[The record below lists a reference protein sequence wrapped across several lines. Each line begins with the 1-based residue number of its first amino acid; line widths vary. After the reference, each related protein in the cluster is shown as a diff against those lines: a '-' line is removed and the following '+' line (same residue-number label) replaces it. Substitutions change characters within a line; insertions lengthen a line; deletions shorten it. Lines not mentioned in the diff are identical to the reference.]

1 MYEIEQGI
9 EIRIRNT
16 NPWWQNIQML
26 PLPPLKRW
34 AFAIALKRLKTGMTP
49 VVALRGPRQV
59 GKTTLTQQI
68 IQDLLDEGVPPHH
81 ILRVQFEDLPTFS
94 AQQEVILDIAYWFEH
109 YVLGKNFH
117 VRANEGQSIYIFLD
131 ELQNVPY
138 WSSQLKYLVDN
149 NPVRVMITGSSAL
162 QIEIGQDSLA
172 GRLSTIEMGTLL
184 LREIAAL
191 RDFGEI
197 PALLPVNGL
206 SQLKAQ
212 SFWQELREFG
222 LQHQEVRHAAFAAF
236 SKRGAYPIAHLYA
249 DIPWEEMA
257 VQLNESII
265 RRVIQHDL
273 RISAGE
279 KGLQRDEK
287 LLEEVFRFS
296 CRYMGQTP
304 KQKFYLEEI
313 KRAMGTHI
321 DWQRIL
327 TYLQFLESSL
337 LLSLIKPLEIRL
349 KRPLGMDKL
358 CLCDHALR
366 ASLLQEVIPLTEI
379 ELSTNP
385 HLSVLAGH
393 LAESIVGYFISSLLF
408 VGVTHFPERGN
419 EPEVDF
425 ILTIG
430 DQRIPIEV
438 KYRKKIDVADI
449 RGLIH
454 FIERPVYDTPFGLL
468 ITQTESVTIHDPRI
482 VQMPLSTFLLMR

>member
-1 MYEIEQGI
+1 MYEIDQEI

-34 AFAIALKRLKTGMTP
+34 AFEIALKRLKAGMTP
-49 VVALRGPRQV
+49 AVALRGPRQV

-68 IQDLLDEGVPPHH
+68 IQYLLDEGVPPHQ

-117 VRANEGQSIYIFLD
+117 IVAHEKQSVYIFLD

-172 GRLSTIEMGTLL
+172 GRLSTIEMGPLF

-206 SQLKAQ
+206 SRLKAQ

-236 SKRGAYPIAHLYA
+236 SERGAYPIAHLYA
-249 DIPWEEMA
+249 DVPWEEMA
-257 VQLNESII
+257 VQLNETII

-273 RISAGE
+273 RISVGE

-327 TYLQFLESSL
+327 TYLHFLESSL
-337 LLSLIKPLEIRL
+337 LLSLVKPLEIRL
-349 KRPLGMDKL
+349 KRPLGLDKL
-358 CLCDHALR
+358 CICDHALR
-366 ASLLQEVIPLTEI
+366 ASWLQKVIPLTET
-379 ELSTNP
+379 ELSANP

-393 LAESIVGYFISSLLF
+393 IAESIVGYFMSSLLF
-408 VGVTHFPERGN
+408 VGVAHFPERAK

-425 ILTIG
+425 ILTVG

-438 KYRKKIDVADI
+438 KYRKQIEAADL